1 MRPTEE
7 EPSDEWADLVGNQET
22 RDNFLRWLDRWK
34 SGQTKKAALIYGPPG
49 TGKTAT
55 VQFAARK
62 LGYNLVELNASD
74 VRTKDALM
82 ERVYPA
88 SRSRSLY
95 NERNVILLDEIDGLH
110 RRQDTGGASAIL
122 KLIRDTE
129 TPVVLVANNPWEPSL
144 RDIRGR
150 SEMFKFTRLRKDLII
165 KRLTATAAKLGL
177 SVNEMVLE
185 GIAERA
191 RGDMRSAM
199 ADLQALAS
207 GGATPGEEAASWI
220 LQERIKEEDIFE
232 ALRGAMQS
240 KSLYEARTHLSNTGL
255 QVYDIIDWV
264 YGNAENIAA
273 SPDEFWLLSRAVAEA
288 DYLSALMKRLRT
300 WMLISY
306 IYDILSVGLV
316 ACGRGATR
324 WMRLGM
330 PNRIS
335 HRWAR
340 YAKAKERAALAVDIG
355 TQLHERRSVVV
366 QETIPLLGIIGRRV
380 TTTGRERGKA
390 TRPKSSVRSRRSKA
404 RGR

>member
-1 MRPTEE
+1 MRSNEE
-7 EPSDEWADLVGNQET
+7 VPSDEWADLVGNQET
-22 RDNFLRWLDRWK
+22 RDSFLRWLNGWRPELA
-34 SGQTKKAALIYGPPG
+34 KKAALIYGPPG

-55 VQFAARK
+55 VQLAARK

-82 ERVYPA
+82 EQVYPA

-110 RRQDTGGASAIL
+110 HRQDSGGASAIL
-122 KLIRDTE
+122 KLISDTE

-144 RDIRGR
+144 RDIRAK

-165 KRLTATAAKLGL
+165 RRLRSIATKLGL
-177 SVNEMVLE
+177 SVSDVVLDK
-185 GIAERA
+185 IAERA

-207 GGATPGEEAASWI
+207 GEATPGEEAASRI
-220 LQERIKEEDIFE
+220 LQERTKEEDIFE

-240 KSLYEARTHLSNTGL
+240 KSVYEARTHLSNSGL
-255 QVYDIIDWV
+255 QVDDIVDWV
-264 YGNAENIAA
+264 YGNIENIAGN
-273 SPDEFWLLSRAVAEA
+273 PDDFWLLSRAVAES
-288 DYLSALMKRLRT
+288 DYLSALMMRLRT
-300 WMLISY
+300 WMLIPY

-316 ACGRGATR
+316 ACGRGATG
-324 WMRLGM
+324 WVRLGM
-330 PNRIS
+330 PSKIS
-335 HRWAR
+335 QRWAR

-366 QETIPLLGIIGRRV
+366 RETIPLLGIIGRTV
-380 TTTGRERGKA
+380 TTTGRGKWRA
-390 TRPKSSVRSRRSKA
+390 ARPKSLARSRRSKA